1 VVLTSSFIALCVW
14 IRRHYDTARQAVC
27 RLDEIL
33 TSVPVEPSG
42 APALERDTQAP
53 TAVFLVN
60 GYNGLGIHAMLAVPR
75 LFGSHFKNFVFL
87 SVGVIDSSRF
97 KGAAEVGNLR
107 ESVVED
113 LKKYVRMARSGGMYA
128 EYWYAL
134 GTDAIE
140 EVEKLSE
147 QVVARFPRAVFFAG
161 KLVFQEENFL
171 TRLLHN
177 QAAQTLQ
184 RRLQFKGLQ
193 MVVLPV
199 RAM

>member
-1 VVLTSSFIALCVW
+1 MAEIARGMVGDALAAFVS
-14 IRRHYDTARQAVC
+14 RNPTNARMVC
-27 RLDEIL
+27 QRDEK
-33 TSVPVEPSG
+33 V
-42 APALERDTQAP
+42 D
-53 TAVFLVN
+53 
-60 GYNGLGIHAMLAVPR
+60 
-75 LFGSHFKNFVFL
+75 
-87 SVGVIDSSRF
+87 
-97 KGAAEVGNLR
+97 NLR
-107 ESVVED
+107 RSVVED

-128 EYWYAL
+128 EYWYSL
-134 GTDAIE
+134 GTDAID
-140 EVEKLSE
+140 EVERLCE

-161 KLVFQEENFL
+161 KLVFQEENVL